1 MFTNFH
7 EFCLS
12 SLATQTVLEQLYKRC
27 IFSLECNQKLLLFIT
42 TSQESCRQ
50 KPQCDSFSQEHFLK
64 ATLFLLPASN
74 CFHRSETIA
83 MQHKLETAMQTHKY
97 QSNYSSS
104 LVFLWEFKY
113 SFYLTGAKYFMTF
126 LSFSR
131 WLYFRLKQTWVYSR
145 LLIITAK
152 GLHQNLHQKRKERQ
166 IELNPIVN

>member
-1 MFTNFH
+1 MRSPLYVHQFPRI
-7 EFCLS
+7 LS
-12 SLATQTVLEQLYKRC
+12 RLLFVTCHPNCPRIVRRC
-27 IFSLECNQKLLLFIT
+27 IFSLKCNQKLLLFIT

-83 MQHKLETAMQTHKY
+83 MQLETALQAHKY

-131 WLYFRLKQTWVYSR
+131 WLHYRLKQTWVYTR
-145 LLIITAK
+145 LLKITAQ
-152 GLHQNLHQKRKERQ
+152 GLPHKRKER
-166 IELNPIVN
+166 